1 MSGAVV
7 ASSGRDVAVGDIL
20 VEAEE
25 PELVANVR
33 VLQSEIDGPDAPAR
47 FGAVHRPE
55 PGRHHAPGDSAEE
68 IQLDRAL
75 ERTDA
80 LKVRSA
86 VAGVFLSPAA
96 EDLPGRYAKRGDV
109 LGYVIFQQS
118 RIARVVVTQDD
129 IDLVRS
135 KLDKVDVR
143 LANGPSTSY
152 QARIVRE
159 VPAASDRLP
168 SKALTEAGG
177 GRFAA
182 DPRDSN
188 QLKTLA
194 RTFQFDLELPPRPP
208 TPISAAA
215 CSCVSIMARSRWPT
229 QWYRR
234 LRQLFLS
241 RFET

>member
-1 MSGAVV
+1 M
-7 ASSGRDVAVGDIL
+7 
-20 VEAEE
+20 
-25 PELVANVR
+25 
-33 VLQSEIDGPDAPAR
+33 
-47 FGAVHRPE
+47 
-55 PGRHHAPGDSAEE
+55 
-68 IQLDRAL
+68 
-75 ERTDA
+75 
-80 LKVRSA
+80 
-86 VAGVFLSPAA
+86 
-96 EDLPGRYAKRGDV
+96 

-129 IDLVRS
+129 IDLVRNQ
-135 KLDKVDVR
+135 LENVDMR
-143 LANGPSTSY
+143 LANWPATSH
-152 QARIVRE
+152 RGKIVRE

-194 RTFQFDLELPPRPP
+194 RTFQFDLELPAD
-208 TPISAAA
+208 AAHA
-215 CSCVSIMARSRWPT
+215 NFGSRVLVRFDHGREPLAH

-234 LRQLFLS
+234 VRQLFLA